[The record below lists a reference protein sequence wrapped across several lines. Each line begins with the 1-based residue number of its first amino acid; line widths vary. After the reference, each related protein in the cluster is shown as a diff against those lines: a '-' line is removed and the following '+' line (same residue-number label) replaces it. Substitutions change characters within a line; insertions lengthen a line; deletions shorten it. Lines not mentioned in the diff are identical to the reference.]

1 MTLSFALQFR
11 ISFAFSSKRFC
22 RSQPNVPCVLKN
34 PSQINLCL
42 LNTCNYGGPVMHLR
56 CFAKAYMFAFSEL
69 LSDV

>member
-11 ISFAFSSKRFC
+11 ISFEFSSKRFC
-22 RSQPNVPCVLKN
+22 RSQPSVPCVLKN
-34 PSQINLCL
+34 PQQNNLCL
-42 LNTCNYGGPVMHLR
+42 LNYYGGPVMHLR

>member
-1 MTLSFALQFR
+1 MTLSFALQLR
-11 ISFAFSSKRFC
+11 ISFAFSKRFC

-34 PSQINLCL
+34 PKQNNLCL
-42 LNTCNYGGPVMHLR
+42 FNNYGGPVMHLR